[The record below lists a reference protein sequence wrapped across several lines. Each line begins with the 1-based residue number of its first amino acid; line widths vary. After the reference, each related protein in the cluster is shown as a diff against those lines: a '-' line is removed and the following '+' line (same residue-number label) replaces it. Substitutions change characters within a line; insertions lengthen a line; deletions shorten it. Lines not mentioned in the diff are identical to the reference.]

1 MLQSLNSTMESM
13 RTISLGDKSLL
24 DNLNSLNPS
33 DSCERSFA
41 VNFIWR
47 GGGEYP
53 FTQWRDRAVFFDTR
67 ANFILYPIGGDTSP
81 AELSELFAEFSAHS
95 LDAKFVY
102 DVPPDYPKKF
112 PGVSEFFRVEES
124 PDDFD
129 YIYDAQKLL
138 DLRGGILRKK
148 RNHIKHFD
156 SLNPNWTQE
165 PITSA
170 NLPEARDFMESLAMP
185 NEIQPLSRVF
195 SFFGE
200 LPIDGIILR
209 GENRKIAAAAIMGAL
224 NPQMYSVHFEKSD
237 KNSEGAAQKI
247 VSLESSHIIG
257 KGASLMNREQDLGLE
272 NLRKAKHSLDP
283 LLLYK
288 RLKLV
293 PLFK

>member
-1 MLQSLNSTMESM
+1 MESM

-112 PGVSEFFRVEES
+112 PGVSEFFKVEES

-185 NEIQPLSRVF
+185 NEIQPLLACDALADDLYALAYPGPALRV
-195 SFFGE
+195 G
-200 LPIDGIILR
+200 GGR
-209 GENRKIAAAAIMGAL
+209 YRKT
-224 NPQMYSVHFEKSD
+224 PFC
-237 KNSEGAAQKI
+237 
-247 VSLESSHIIG
+247 
-257 KGASLMNREQDLGLE
+257 RE
-272 NLRKAKHSLDP
+272 
-283 LLLYK
+283 
-288 RLKLV
+288 
-293 PLFK
+293 